1 MSKFILLLLA
11 VYFAGLAAW
20 LIIHP
25 LTFYQTIP
33 GVPDTGPF
41 NDHFSR
47 DVGFAFL
54 VSAAG
59 LWLGAIRGDK
69 TLAVLGAAFPVLHG
83 VFHVVGI
90 GQTEVSDI
98 AGILGELLPTAGIA
112 AVALI
117 FALRLKGVPS

>member
-1 MSKFILLLLA
+1 MTKSILLLLA
-11 VYFAGLAAW
+11 VYFAGIAAW
-20 LIIHP
+20 LIMLP

-59 LWLGAIRGDK
+59 LCLGAVRGDK
-69 TLAVLGAAFPVLHG
+69 TLALLGAAFPVLHG
-83 VFHVVGI
+83 LFHLVGI
-90 GQTEVSDI
+90 GQTEVSGI
-98 AGILGELLPTAGIA
+98 AGMFGELLPTAGIA
-112 AVALI
+112 AVALF
-117 FALRLKGVPS
+117 FALRLKREPA

>member
-1 MSKFILLLLA
+1 MTKSILLLLA
-11 VYFAGLAAW
+11 VYFAGLAAY
-20 LIIHP
+20 LILLP

-33 GVPDTGPF
+33 GVSDTGPF

-59 LWLGAIRGDK
+59 LYLGAVRGDK

-90 GQTEVSDI
+90 GQTEVSGI
-98 AGILGELLPTAGIA
+98 AGILGELLPTTGIA
-112 AVALI
+112 ALALI
-117 FALRLKGVPS
+117 FALRLKREPA

>member
-1 MSKFILLLLA
+1 MTKSILLLLT
-11 VYFAGLAAW
+11 VYFAGLAAY
-20 LIIHP
+20 LILLP

-33 GVPDTGPF
+33 GVSDTGPF

-59 LWLGAIRGDK
+59 LYLGAVRGDK

-90 GQTEVSDI
+90 GQTEVSGI
-98 AGILGELLPTAGIA
+98 AGILGELLPTTGIA
-112 AVALI
+112 ALALI
-117 FALRLKGVPS
+117 FALRLKREPA